1 MTDKIVS
8 FLLSRGFKRKAAEAG
23 VEGFL
28 KGWRATVRMLSQKE
42 SNWIIHDFWYN
53 LNRRSMLDE
62 LIPLLSE
69 VERSRVTE
77 ELTQL
82 DQEFKK
88 NTWPTLHN
96 LNKAS
101 RATGENVWRD
111 YRLPKNIK
119 LDEDLHAF
127 IDEAKELAKSESEDS

>member
-1 MTDKIVS
+1 
-8 FLLSRGFKRKAAEAG
+8 
-23 VEGFL
+23 
-28 KGWRATVRMLSQKE
+28 MLSQKE